1 MTMILAYTW
10 KDKAI
15 IMADSRESAKDD
27 KGNMVDYN
35 DKQEKILPVQN
46 QLVFAHAGLRRIP
59 YVQGGYFDLNNIT
72 EHFIDQNQDKLT
84 NSSTK
89 ELLRGLV
96 TTWNGTFIE
105 SFRRDPF
112 SPRNRFS
119 FLLARFETI
128 DGKLMPKFNTYQSY
142 FQGHPEYQFCGKKAV
157 IGDDECYPIITPY
170 VEKDTDQMTF
180 EEALDFYLE
189 GFGKVMEK
197 VETIGGPIDIYVL
210 EQDSEESYWLRRKT
224 NA

>member
-15 IMADSRESAKDD
+15 IMADSRESAKNDMGD
-27 KGNMVDYN
+27 MVDYN
-35 DKQEKILPVQN
+35 DNQEKILPVQSH
-46 QLVFAHAGLRRIP
+46 LVFAHAGLRRIP
-59 YVQGGYFDLNNIT
+59 YVQGGYFDLNEVT
-72 EHFIDQNQDKLT
+72 EHFMDQNQGILT
-84 NSSTK
+84 KATT
-89 ELLRGLV
+89 EQLLRGIV

-105 SFRRDPF
+105 SLGRDPL
-112 SPRNRFS
+112 SARNRFS

-128 DGKLMPKFNTYQSY
+128 DGELMPRFSTYQSY
-142 FQGHPEYQFCGKKAV
+142 VQGHPKYKFCGEKAV

-170 VEKDTDQMTF
+170 FNKDTEQMTF
-180 EEALDFYLE
+180 EEALAFYLE

-210 EQDSEESYWLRRKT
+210 DKKSEDSYWLRRKT